1 MKHPR
6 LTIAI
11 APEAFK
17 GALSAAHVAAVLAD
31 GLRAGL
37 PGARFRLIPMADG
50 GEGTVDA
57 WAAATGATRCRA
69 RVHDPLGRPILAG
82 YARDTRRRTAVI
94 EMAAASGLPLLAADE
109 RNPLLTS
116 TRGTGELIR
125 HALDHGARRLL
136 IGIGGSATNDGGV
149 GMAAALGVRLL
160 DRHGRDLP
168 PGGGALLRLHRI
180 DDTGL
185 DPRLRHTELEVA
197 CDVTNPLCGR
207 NGASAVYGPQKGAT
221 PSQVRTLDT
230 ALARL
235 AAVVGAARPDLAN
248 LAEAAGAGA
257 AGGLGYGLMIF
268 GGARL
273 GRGVEYVAK
282 AVRLAQ
288 RLRGCDLV
296 VTGEGRLDGQTVN
309 GKTPVGV
316 AAVAQRLGIPV
327 IAICGCLGD
336 GYEAV
341 HAAGIDAVFPV
352 AHGLFDP
359 AHPARGARARIRAC
373 AVEVSRLLA
382 VKLISDGRRGTRR
395 L

>member
-11 APEAFK
+11 APDSFK
-17 GALSAAHVAAVLAD
+17 GALSAAHVAEVLAD

-57 WAAATGATRCRA
+57 WASATGARRCRA

-82 YARDTRRRTAVI
+82 YACDDRRRAAVI
-94 EMAAASGLPLLAADE
+94 EMAAASGLPLLADVE

-125 HALDHGARRLL
+125 HALDHGARRILV
-136 IGIGGSATNDGGV
+136 GIGGSATNDGGT
-149 GMAAALGVRLL
+149 GMAAALGVRFL
-160 DRHGRDLP
+160 DRNGRVLP

-180 DDTGL
+180 DDAGL
-185 DPRLRHTELEVA
+185 DPRLRYTALDVA

-221 PSQVRTLDT
+221 SAQVRRLD
-230 ALARL
+230 AGLARL
-235 AAVVGAARPDLAN
+235 AAAVGAARPDLAD

-257 AGGLGYGLMIF
+257 AGGLGYGLMAF
-268 GGARL
+268 CGARL
-273 GRGVEYVAK
+273 GSGVERVAA
-282 AVRLAQ
+282 AVRLDQ

-296 VTGEGRLDGQTVN
+296 ITGEGRLDGQTVN

-316 AAVAQRLGIPV
+316 AAVARRLGIPV

-341 HAAGIDAVFPV
+341 HAAGIEAVFPV
-352 AHGLFDP
+352 AHGIFDP
-359 AHPARGARARIRAC
+359 RNPARGARARIRAC
-373 AVEVSRLLA
+373 AVEVGRLLA
-382 VKLISDGRRGTRR
+382 VMAVRVMGQ
-395 L
+395 